1 MLHCHFSIDTVDTIS
16 IATEEQLRSDKSHC
30 LCCKCLWLLHF
41 PYCFSCSSTD
51 NGIFLHVMK
60 AGRTFQ
66 QIKEKFIQNLKIF
79 RWSICLKLIL
89 QRKYLESREERNL
102 KKKSHIVISH
112 CRAWDVKSF
121 HFLTSTE
128 KELLRPSG
136 RRFKSHPE
144 RELQHWSQNKEK
156 KSQFL
161 NMLSGLIFHFGNALL
176 HYYWMMEK
184 EITKR
189 LFDGHVLSFFSIL

>member
-102 KKKSHIVISH
+102 KKKISH
-112 CRAWDVKSF
+112 CD
-121 HFLTSTE
+121 LT
-128 KELLRPSG
+128 
-136 RRFKSHPE
+136 
-144 RELQHWSQNKEK
+144 LQG
-156 KSQFL
+156 
-161 NMLSGLIFHFGNALL
+161 MRC
-176 HYYWMMEK
+176 
-184 EITKR
+184 EI
-189 LFDGHVLSFFSIL
+189 LSFFNIHRKRTLETKWQKIQKSSWKRTSALISK